1 MSIKWININFK
12 IKEKKINNKN
22 DYIYKNILKNLNG
35 EIKIGNMIAIMG
47 PSGAGKSSLL
57 NILSGFNKN
66 FDGELLYYN
75 DNNIAKYKKNV
86 GYVHQSDLFKENLT
100 VFEHLYF
107 ISNLKEIND
116 DQNIN
121 KILYDLNLEKVK
133 DSNIKNLSGGEKK
146 RLSIASELISNP
158 KILFLDEPTSGLDSF
173 MAKNLI
179 NCLNNIKNDMM
190 IILTIHQPS
199 LYIYHIFDKI
209 YLLKDGKLIYN
220 DTPNNSYDYFIELG
234 YQCPKN
240 ENIAEYILEIVGNNQ
255 LDEYNI
261 SDNDNEHY
269 DIENNI
275 NNNLLITNTENEVKD
290 VSEFKFF
297 KSYKKINLLFQ
308 RNNKHFYRDPFLFKS
323 QIFKNLFMIIIIGL
337 LYFQLENNED
347 SVQSISGVLYFI
359 LINQCFNT
367 IFPTI
372 KAFSDDI
379 QLFKRENNVLY
390 NLFEYYFSKV
400 NGDIMF
406 QILTPLFLYIPIYFM
421 VGLRNNFITFLL
433 SSTVMVLSCLAATSL
448 GYLFGSVVNNID
460 VGLTLMNIVILPLM
474 IGGGFFI
481 NVDSIPIYLIW
492 LKYIS
497 FFKYAFENMMILEW
511 EGKNIDCNENC
522 YLTNGDEVL
531 EFYNIDKRYFRINF
545 LILLLFSIFFRFITY
560 FILKYKVK
568 NMYV

>member
-1 MSIKWININFK
+1 MNIKWININFK
-12 IKEKKINNKN
+12 IKEKKINNKD

-35 EIKIGNMIAIMG
+35 EIKTGNIIAIMG

-66 FDGELLYYN
+66 FEGELLYYN
-75 DNNIAKYKKNV
+75 DNNIGKYKKNV

-107 ISNLKEIND
+107 ISNLKEINN

-121 KILYDLNLEKVK
+121 KILNDLNLEKVK
-133 DSNIKNLSGGEKK
+133 DTNIKNLSGGEKK

-220 DTPNNSYDYFIELG
+220 DTPNNSYNYFLELG
-234 YQCPKN
+234 YECPKN
-240 ENIAEYILEIVGNNQ
+240 ENIAEYILEIVANNE
-255 LDEYNI
+255 LNEYNI
-261 SDNDNEHY
+261 LDN

-275 NNNLLITNTENEVKD
+275 DNNLLNINTENEVID
-290 VSEFKFF
+290 IIEYNFF
-297 KSYKKINLLFQ
+297 RSYKKINLLFQ
-308 RNNKHFYRDPFLFKS
+308 RNNKNFYRDPFLFKS

-400 NGDIMF
+400 NGDIIF

-460 VGLTLMNIVILPLM
+460 IGLTLMNIVILPLM

-511 EGKNIDCNENC
+511 EGKSIDCDDNC
-522 YLTNGDEVL
+522 YLTNGNEVL

-545 LILLLFSIFFRFITY
+545 IILLLFSIFFRFITY

-568 NMYV
+568 NMYL